1 MIIER
6 NNLCL
11 LADELINEIRN
22 RKDPFET
29 YSIIVPNLLLE
40 QWFKAYWIQKT
51 NAVLLNVQF
60 KRIRPFI
67 NEIFNKDY
75 SNILSS
81 HGAKPI
87 ILARRL
93 FDEHLDPELTT
104 LIEDCL
110 RNQYGDGVLFAYRNI
125 SDTNYEQNMKKN
137 FICKTL

>member
-11 LADELINEIRN
+11 LADELINEIKN

-29 YSIIVPNLLLE
+29 YTIIVPNLLLE

-67 NEIFNKDY
+67 NEIFNTTKKELINAKFLSNLIIKELLCNIEEY
-75 SNILSS
+75 SS
-81 HGAKPI
+81 
-87 ILARRL
+87 
-93 FDEHLDPELTT
+93 F
-104 LIEDCL
+104 
-110 RNQYGDGVLFAYRNI
+110 
-125 SDTNYEQNMKKN
+125 KK
-137 FICKTL
+137 IYY